1 MRSRTWF
8 AMGVGAVLVVV
19 GAVSP
24 WFVVGPASRLGVAD
38 DGRLCL
44 VAGVAMLVGTIG
56 ARLTHRPAWL
66 VAVVVGA
73 AVTVG
78 SVAFALLTPP
88 DAMSV
93 SAGPFVTSSG
103 AILAVA
109 GAFVAWRSLGRSVGP
124 VAADAGPAVGIEA
137 TAESRLPSSH
147 VRTGARWAGWLA
159 AGLVLAVV
167 VVACWPIAIDRLGPD
182 PEPTADYERALA
194 RFDEVTREEPD
205 FVYEP
210 CRSRLFD
217 HGERT
222 DTVVVLFHGLTNC
235 PRQYV
240 EMAESIHAQGAN
252 VLVLR
257 APGHGHATSDG
268 GEIAGAGAL
277 HTLTARKLAD
287 YADDAVDIAGG
298 LGDDIRVHGLSMG
311 GAIALWTAQHRPE
324 VDRVVAMAP
333 AFELPLVPN
342 AVSNAFT
349 NLFARVPS
357 ITRSHDRRID
367 HDYAAFSSRGLA
379 ASFALG
385 QGVMDVGLDIG
396 PVVDDVTV
404 VLNPDDPLVNESDI
418 EALVAAWDRTRDVVD
433 VVVLD
438 TVDLPHDGIDL
449 AQPEADP
456 DEVYPVVM
464 DALGFVW

>member
-1 MRSRTWF
+1 M
-8 AMGVGAVLVVV
+8 
-19 GAVSP
+19 
-24 WFVVGPASRLGVAD
+24 ASRRAQPTEASSAIRSGVR
-38 DGRLCL
+38 G
-44 VAGVAMLVGTIG
+44 
-56 ARLTHRPAWL
+56 
-66 VAVVVGA
+66 
-73 AVTVG
+73 
-78 SVAFALLTPP
+78 
-88 DAMSV
+88 
-93 SAGPFVTSSG
+93 
-103 AILAVA
+103 
-109 GAFVAWRSLGRSVGP
+109 
-124 VAADAGPAVGIEA
+124 
-137 TAESRLPSSH
+137 
-147 VRTGARWAGWLA
+147 AGWIA
-159 AGLVLAVV
+159 AGFVLAVV

-182 PEPTADYERALA
+182 PDPTADYDSALV
-194 RFDEVTREEPD
+194 RFDEVTRDEAD

-210 CRSRLFD
+210 CRSRLYD

-277 HTLTARKLAD
+277 HTLTARQLAD

-349 NLFARVPS
+349 NLFSRVPS

-385 QGVMDVGLDIG
+385 QGVMDGGLDIG

-404 VLNPDDPLVNESDI
+404 VLNPDDPLVNEQDI

-449 AQPEADP
+449 AQPDADP

-464 DALGFVW
+464 GALGFVWSGE